1 MTVENQTARQME
13 KPTESKRA
21 ADIVFY
27 DESLLLRQEKSFERE
42 RAESIR
48 ANSCPALSTPPQH
61 HSTTSWHK
69 KKFILFSSYLLV
81 LPRRKAQ
88 WSARS
93 LLMSY
98 NSRAGQQCIVFTAAE
113 EAAAS
118 LLIYRPWHGM
128 PHFTPRPD
136 RISCRWPPS

>member
-27 DESLLLRQEKSFERE
+27 DESLLVRQEKSFERE
-42 RAESIR
+42 RESIR

-69 KKFILFSSYLLV
+69 KKFILFRAISSFSHAE
-81 LPRRKAQ
+81 RR
-88 WSARS
+88 SGVR
-93 LLMSY
+93 
-98 NSRAGQQCIVFTAAE
+98 
-113 EAAAS
+113 
-118 LLIYRPWHGM
+118 
-128 PHFTPRPD
+128 D
-136 RISCRWPPS
+136 RF

>member
-42 RAESIR
+42 NREYSRKLMPCAVY
-48 ANSCPALSTPPQH
+48 ATATPQH
-61 HSTTSWHK
+61 NLLAQKEIHP
-69 KKFILFSSYLLV
+69 FSSYLLV

-136 RISCRWPPS
+136 RLSCRWPHN